1 MKDKTPAYLLW
12 CGWLIGLAGLH
23 RIYLGR
29 YGTGFLY
36 LFTWG
41 LFGVGQ
47 VFDLFQIGRM
57 VEYENNRLLIRQMGG
72 AEALAAGVA
81 AAGPRAL
88 LGKRTPR
95 STEELQVSLAQAAEQ
110 HRGRLTV
117 AEAVAATGRSFKD
130 VEKELNRMVVEG
142 YIEVDNDE
150 ETGVLVY
157 AFGSRTG

>member
-12 CGWLIGLAGLH
+12 AGWLVGLGGLH

-47 VFDLFQIGRM
+47 FFDLLQIGRM
-57 VEYENNRLLIRQMGG
+57 VEDENNRVLIREMGG
-72 AEALAAGVA
+72 AEALAAG
-81 AAGPRAL
+81 AGRRAL
-88 LGKRTPR
+88 PGKRTPR
-95 STEELQVSLAQAAEQ
+95 STEEFQVSLAQAAEQ
-110 HRGRLTV
+110 HGGRLTV
-117 AEAVAATGRSFKD
+117 AEAVAATGRAFKD
-130 VEKELNRMVVEG
+130 VERELNRMVVDG

-150 ETGVLVY
+150 DSGVLVY
-157 AFGSRTG
+157 AFSARGK

>member
-12 CGWLIGLAGLH
+12 CGWMVGLAGLH

-41 LFGVGQ
+41 LFGFGQ
-47 VFDLFQIGRM
+47 LFDLFQIGRM
-57 VEYENNRLLIRQMGG
+57 VEDENNRLLISQMGG
-72 AEALAAGVA
+72 AEALAA

-88 LGKRTPR
+88 PGKRPPR

-110 HRGRLTV
+110 HGGRLTV
-117 AEAVAATGRSFKD
+117 AEAVVATGRSFKD
-130 VEKELNRMVVEG
+130 VERELHRMVVEG

-157 AFGSRTG
+157 RFGGAASV

>member
-29 YGTGFLY
+29 YASGFLY

-47 VFDLFQIGRM
+47 FIDLFQMNRL
-57 VEYENNRLLIRQMGG
+57 VEDENNRLLIRELGG
-72 AEALAAGVA
+72 AEAIAASSKPMGLLASR
-81 AAGPRAL
+81 RA
-88 LGKRTPR
+88 PR
-95 STEELQVSLAQAAEQ
+95 STEEFEVSLAQAAQQ
-110 HRGRLTV
+110 HGGKLTV

-130 VEKELNRMVVEG
+130 VEKALNRMVVEG
-142 YIEVDNDE
+142 YIDVDNDE
-150 ETGVLVY
+150 KTGALVY
-157 AFGSRTG
+157 RFGG

>member
-12 CGWLIGLAGLH
+12 CGWMIGLAGLH

-41 LFGVGQ
+41 LFGFGQ
-47 VFDLFQIGRM
+47 LFDLFQIGRM
-57 VEYENNRLLIRQMGG
+57 VEDENNRLFISQMGG
-72 AEALAAGVA
+72 AEALAAG
-81 AAGPRAL
+81 AGPRAL

-130 VEKELNRMVVEG
+130 VERELNRMVVDG
-142 YIEVDNDE
+142 YIQVDNDE
-150 ETGVLVY
+150 VSGVLVY
-157 AFGSRTG
+157 QFGGAGQG

>member
-12 CGWLIGLAGLH
+12 CACFVGMCGLQ

-36 LFTWG
+36 LFTFG
-41 LFGVGQ
+41 LFGFGQ
-47 VFDLFQIGRM
+47 IFDLFQIGRM
-57 VEYENNRLLIRQMGG
+57 VEDENNRLLISQMGG
-72 AEALAAGVA
+72 AEALAAGGGA
-81 AAGPRAL
+81 RAL

-150 ETGVLVY
+150 ESGVLVY
-157 AFGSRTG
+157 TFGAQTA

>member
-12 CGWLIGLAGLH
+12 CACFVGMCGLH

-36 LFTWG
+36 LFTFG

-47 VFDLFQIGRM
+47 FIDLFQVGRM
-57 VEYENNRLLIRQMGG
+57 VEDENNRLLISQMGG
-72 AEALAAGVA
+72 AEALAAG
-81 AAGPRAL
+81 AGPRAL

-95 STEELQVSLAQAAEQ
+95 STEEFQVSLAQAAEQ

-130 VEKELNRMVVEG
+130 VERELNRMVVEG

-157 AFGSRTG
+157 AFSGQQR

>member
-12 CGWLIGLAGLH
+12 CGWMIGLAGLH

-47 VFDLFQIGRM
+47 VIDLFQIGRM
-57 VEYENNRLLIRQMGG
+57 VEDENNRLLIREMGG
-72 AEALAAGVA
+72 AEAIA
-81 AAGPRAL
+81 AAANPRGL
-88 LGKRTPR
+88 LARRAPR
-95 STEELQVSLAQAAEQ
+95 NTEEFQVFLAQAAEQ

-130 VEKELNRMVVEG
+130 VEKELNRMVVNG

-150 ETGVLVY
+150 ESGVLVY
-157 AFGSRTG
+157 AFSAQKG